1 MTCVCVCS
9 ESSWDLVKSPFWRKE
24 GWMSTDIQDGRG
36 RRHTSINSNMT
47 FDVALVTL
55 IQNTSLWRQC
65 FAQWKSYKGSS
76 APLKSETAMSYGAEA
91 PSLQRKSSYKWN
103 GLSPQSQHVETDHEH
118 QASRAAPGQPIIS
131 NDSSLTYQSWPL
143 AVLEYIIHRYRCL
156 Q

>member
-1 MTCVCVCS
+1 MIWYEHRGKDDLCVRS

-24 GWMSTDIQDGRG
+24 GWMSTDIQGGRG

-55 IQNTSLWRQC
+55 IQNTSLWWQC

-103 GLSPQSQHVETDHEH
+103 GSAHSHNMWRLTMSIKHQGQHRDN
-118 QASRAAPGQPIIS
+118 PIFQMTLRWHIRVGPWLCW
-131 NDSSLTYQSWPL
+131 NT
-143 AVLEYIIHRYRCL
+143 
-156 Q
+156 